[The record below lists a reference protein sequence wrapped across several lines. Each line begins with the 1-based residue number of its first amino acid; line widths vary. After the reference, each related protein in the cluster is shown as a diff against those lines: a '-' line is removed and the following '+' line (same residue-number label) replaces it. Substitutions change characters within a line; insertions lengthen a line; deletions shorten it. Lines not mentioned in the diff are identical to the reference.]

1 LPLFFA
7 VDFEGLLTGGLVG
20 KWKEGLLAMLT
31 KLALIGQIVA
41 VGDKLSEIRDSGE
54 VRQPEIWTRKFLRRT
69 MNMALGAPIAKHG
82 SIAGRCRLGIRQSSL
97 MLSVCIDIDA
107 G

>member
-1 LPLFFA
+1 
-7 VDFEGLLTGGLVG
+7 
-20 KWKEGLLAMLT
+20 MLT
-31 KLALIGQIVA
+31 KPDLIGQIVA

-69 MNMALGAPIAKHG
+69 MNMALGAPIAMHAASQAGAGWG
-82 SIAGRCRLGIRQSSL
+82 SGSRAHVLRL